1 MDKIL
6 ISGIDCV
13 AAIGVT
19 AEERTIR
26 QRLSIDVEIL
36 TDAARA
42 AEHDSLKEALDYSK
56 VAILVME
63 VCRSRDFH
71 LIETLAELLAS
82 RILSGFPVP
91 QVRVLVRKISPVVE
105 PRVNHAPIEIVRS
118 RSSIHN
124 FGSAGIFLDDFE

>member
-6 ISGIDCV
+6 ISAIDCV

-19 AEERTIR
+19 SEDRTIK
-26 QRLSIDVEIL
+26 QRLSIDVEIV

-42 AEHDSLKEALDYSK
+42 ARSDSLKDAVDYSK
-56 VAILVME
+56 VATLVME
-63 VCRSRDFH
+63 VCRGRDFH

-82 RILSGFPVP
+82 QILTDFATP

-105 PRVNHAPIEIVRS
+105 PRVSHVSIEIVRS
-118 RSSIHN
+118 R
-124 FGSAGIFLDDFE
+124 

>member
-6 ISGIDCV
+6 ISAIDCV

-19 AEERTIR
+19 PEERTMR

-36 TDAARA
+36 TDSSKAAQN
-42 AEHDSLKEALDYSK
+42 DSLKDTIDYSK

-82 RILSGFPVP
+82 RILSGFPTP
-91 QVRVLVRKISPVVE
+91 QVRILVRKISPVLE
-105 PRVNHAPIEIVRS
+105 PRVTHVSIEIVRS
-118 RSSIHN
+118 R
-124 FGSAGIFLDDFE
+124 

>member
-1 MDKIL
+1 MDRIV
-6 ISGIDCV
+6 ISSIDCV

-26 QRLSIDVEIL
+26 QRLSIDVEVL

-42 AEHDSLKEALDYSK
+42 AHSDSLKDTLDYSK
-56 VAILVME
+56 VATLVME

-82 RILSGFPVP
+82 RILSGFPTP
-91 QVRVLVRKISPVVE
+91 QVRILVRKISPVLE
-105 PRVNHAPIEIVRS
+105 PRVTHVSIEIVRS
-118 RSSIHN
+118 R
-124 FGSAGIFLDDFE
+124 

>member
-6 ISGIDCV
+6 ISAIDCV

-36 TDAARA
+36 VDAARA
-42 AEHDSLKEALDYSK
+42 ARLDSLKETIDYSRI
-56 VAILVME
+56 ATLVME

-71 LIETLAELLAS
+71 LIETVAELLAN
-82 RILSGFPVP
+82 RILADFPTP

-105 PRVNHAPIEIVRS
+105 PRVSHVSIEIVRS
-118 RSSIHN
+118 R
-124 FGSAGIFLDDFE
+124 